1 MSKKKTGWEIAM
13 FPKMTLITNWY
24 ESLCQA
30 YATFSKAKD
39 IASNEYILGHRLL
52 TRMTLTAPGK
62 VAKICKVNLKNYLTK
77 GY

>member
-1 MSKKKTGWEIAM
+1 M

-24 ESLCQA
+24 ESNRDLA
-30 YATFSKAKD
+30 YATVSKAKD
-39 IASNEYILGHRLL
+39 IASNQYILGHRLL

-62 VAKICKVNLKNYLTK
+62 VAKICKVNFKKYLTK